1 MNKGLE
7 FSSKV
12 KRTKILHEEHFRDSV
27 ITRIIE
33 IGNDYIFL
41 DYYAGVYLYR
51 DEKLVANCHL
61 NISTIDAVAIS
72 QSQRW
77 LAVGSK
83 VDRNIILI

>member
-61 NISTIDAVAIS
+61 NISTIDSVAIS

>member
-72 QSQRW
+72 RSQRW